1 MPDVNLGQLI
11 TRDIAERD
19 AVHVAVFPALAAEM
33 LAPGVPVKFDQ
44 NGRAIECGR
53 DDRQSVG
60 IVDPFLTEQVI
71 RAGQRF
77 WVFLYP
83 NTVTG
88 MRHHWCHPVFDRE
101 TPTDELRE
109 RAAQW
114 LRAFAAE
121 TAMSMEEII
130 TEASTYDGC
139 IYTGDNDVSS
149 LGELVDPEEFW
160 TNLEI
165 YTGRTFNAA
174 HRGSLGFRCAC

>member
-1 MPDVNLGQLI
+1 MEVKLGQLI
-11 TRDIAERD
+11 IENDAERD
-19 AVHVAVFPALAAEM
+19 AVHVAVFPAVASGT
-33 LAPGVPVKFDQ
+33 LAPGVPVRLSGG
-44 NGRAIECGR
+44 NTAVECDR
-53 DDRQSVG
+53 YDRQSVG
-60 IVDPFLTEQVI
+60 IVDPFLKEPVV
-71 RAGQRF
+71 RPGQQF
-77 WVFLYP
+77 WVCLYP

-114 LRAFAAE
+114 LRAFAVE